1 MYDIWNHKT
10 HRRHPLSQ
18 SFNSIGDAWDYVRKF
33 LNTEDYEINPVGYK
47 PSKKPV
53 GRPRLNLPTK
63 PRHFLQVERNP
74 QFDAAIFEVR
84 KHLAN
89 GQGVSVDEISLSRAV
104 RFATVFFA
112 TNFKDES

>member
-1 MYDIWNHKT
+1 MYDIWNHKA

-53 GRPRLNLPTK
+53 GRPRLNLPTA
-63 PRHFLQVERNP
+63 PRYFLQVERNEE
-74 QFDAAIFEVR
+74 FDEAVEKVR
-84 KHLAN
+84 QYIAQEENKDAN
-89 GQGVSVDEISLSRAV
+89 DVPMSRAV
-104 RFATVFFA
+104 RIAVSYYA
-112 TNFKDES
+112 SRVGK